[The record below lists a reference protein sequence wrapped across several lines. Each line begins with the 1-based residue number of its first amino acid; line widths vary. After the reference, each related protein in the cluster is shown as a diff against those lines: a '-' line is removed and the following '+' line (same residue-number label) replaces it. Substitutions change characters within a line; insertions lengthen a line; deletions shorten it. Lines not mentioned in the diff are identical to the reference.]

1 MKPNGKDFPMAAFCH
16 GAITL
21 LSQRLQ
27 EALENPGEGR
37 LLELMV
43 AKEYLDMVL
52 KATFHDHKIKQE
64 VVDLRAQAMWDQYV
78 EKAREGYA

>member
-1 MKPNGKDFPMAAFCH
+1 MKPNGKDYPMSAFAH

-21 LSQRLQ
+21 LSQRLR
-27 EALENPGEGR
+27 EALENPGEGS

-52 KATFHDHKIKQE
+52 EAAFSDHKIEQE
-64 VVDLRAQAMWDQYV
+64 VVDIRAQTMWDEYV
-78 EKAREGYA
+78 EKHREGYA